1 MSLQPYKRRRL
12 VNELFLK
19 VWILKYKK
27 LFIFF
32 NIQSLDSNNSPRKI
46 FRRVCLTLISTLQV
60 EEMVF
65 VNFVFVF
72 VNFEPNILQV
82 EKMVF
87 VNLVIG

>member
-1 MSLQPYKRRRL
+1 
-12 VNELFLK
+12 
-19 VWILKYKK
+19 
-27 LFIFF
+27 
-32 NIQSLDSNNSPRKI
+32 
-46 FRRVCLTLISTLQV
+46 
-60 EEMVF
+60 MVF